1 MAFNADKLLVNLLL
15 EQNIVHTLVSCAEVK
30 KKKSQQ
36 SFWVEFG
43 HLQCKLLCNDINI
56 CFFNYCLK

>member
-30 KKKSQQ
+30 KKEVST
-36 SFWVEFG
+36 E
-43 HLQCKLLCNDINI
+43 LLGGIWASSV
-56 CFFNYCLK
+56 